1 MTTENQTLAGRVAV
15 VTGASSGI
23 GEATAERLAAEG
35 AAVAVTARR
44 QDRLDALAARITAA
58 GGTALPLALD
68 VTDPDAV
75 GAVAARVADEL
86 GRVDLLFA
94 NAGVMLPEPMENL
107 RRDQWDQQIDLNLKG
122 LLHTVEA
129 FLPSLVAAAADGGAA
144 DLISTSS
151 IGAVHLFPNFAVY
164 TATKAFVSHF
174 TEHLRIELGPKFV
187 RASAIEPGIV
197 QTELGDHVTDAGVQ
211 GWLAD
216 AVQTMELLRSEDVAR
231 AVAFIAQQPRHV
243 NLSLVRI
250 MPTEQA
256 S

>member
-1 MTTENQTLAGRVAV
+1 MTTENQPLAGRVAV

-23 GEATAERLAAEG
+23 GAATALRLAQAG

-44 QDRLDALAARITAA
+44 QDRLDALAQEIATA

-75 GAVAARVADEL
+75 AAVAARIADGL
-86 GRVDLLFA
+86 GRVDLVFA
-94 NAGVMLPEPMENL
+94 NAGVMLPEPMESL

-129 FLPSLVAAAADGGAA
+129 FLPSLVAAAADGGPA

-164 TATKAFVSHF
+164 TATKAFVSHL
-174 TEHLRIELGPKFV
+174 TDHLRMELGPKFV
-187 RASAIEPGIV
+187 RASTVEPGIV
-197 QTELGDHVTDAGVQ
+197 RTELKDHVTNAGVQ
-211 GWLAD
+211 DWLAG
-216 AVQTMELLRSEDVAR
+216 AAESMELLQSDDVAR
-231 AVAFIAQQPRHV
+231 TVAFIAQQPRHV
-243 NLSLVRI
+243 NLSHVRI
-250 MPTEQA
+250 MPTQQQ